1 MDFAGIDKFSLL
13 DYDEMVSI
21 VLFAPGCNFR
31 CPFCHNIQDV
41 VDSKVRIPFDEI
53 LEYLKSRKVVIDAVV
68 ISGGEP
74 TLMPDLKEKIIKI
87 RELGYKIK
95 LDTNGTNPKLLK
107 ELIDERLLDYV
118 AMDVKNSLIKYG
130 ATTGVHGNFDLVVDS
145 INLLKEGKVDYEFR
159 TTLVEEFHSDK
170 TISDMAEL
178 VKGAK
183 RLFLQKYVYRD
194 GVIIKSLHPIE
205 EAKALQFKNILLKYV
220 NNVELRGY

>member
-1 MDFAGIDKFSLL
+1 M
-13 DYDEMVSI
+13 
-21 VLFAPGCNFR
+21 LFR
-31 CPFCHNIQDV
+31 
-41 VDSKVRIPFDEI
+41 
-53 LEYLKSRKVVIDAVV
+53 
-68 ISGGEP
+68 SGGEP
-74 TLMPDLKEKIIKI
+74 TLEPHLKEHIKKVK
-87 RELGYKIK
+87 ELGFLIK